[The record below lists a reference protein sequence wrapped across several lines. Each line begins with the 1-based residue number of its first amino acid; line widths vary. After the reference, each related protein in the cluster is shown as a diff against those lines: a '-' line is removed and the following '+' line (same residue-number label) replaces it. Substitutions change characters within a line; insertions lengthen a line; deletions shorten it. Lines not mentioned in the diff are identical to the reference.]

1 MKMLIELL
9 ARAAQNDLRVANA
22 KSYGRVTDVG
32 TGARIGMI
40 RVEMGENE
48 DGPVKSP
55 WIKWGQAAGALKL
68 HSLPSVGQQ
77 VTLDCPNG
85 DWEQATASPFTWSD
99 DNPSPSGQINEHV
112 LTFGSVRLTIR
123 GQQTLIEV
131 GGAKI
136 DATSAKVE
144 MSLGGRSVEIAG
156 GGGHLK

>member
-77 VTLDCPNG
+77 VTVDCPNG
-85 DWEQATASPFTWSD
+85 DWEQAAASPFTWSD
-99 DNPSPSGQINEHV
+99 DNPSPSDKVDEHV
-112 LTFGSVRLTIR
+112 LTFGPWTITLKGDELSIKGPKVVLECDGTSFELT
-123 GQQTLIEV
+123 
-131 GGAKI
+131 GA
-136 DATSAKVE
+136 
-144 MSLGGRSVEIAG
+144 G
-156 GGGHLK
+156 LKMVAADYDFQ